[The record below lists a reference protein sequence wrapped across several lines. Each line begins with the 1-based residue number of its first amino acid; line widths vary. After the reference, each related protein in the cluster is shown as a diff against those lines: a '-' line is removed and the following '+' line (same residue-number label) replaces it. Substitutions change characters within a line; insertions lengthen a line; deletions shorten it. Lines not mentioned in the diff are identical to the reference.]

1 MPDRLRFGLTP
12 PASVETAWGARWII
26 DPEGRV
32 DEVWDRTDAI
42 GPDDR
47 RRELLTY
54 LSDQVGCTPQYA
66 ARELLQSG
74 RLRWSDNTT
83 VTLYEDE
90 AVTVLGNPR
99 RSFGYLYVGAWFK
112 ADIKPRRHL
121 TQRRHRRR
129 VRE

>member
-112 ADIKPRRHL
+112 ADIR
-121 TQRRHRRR
+121 
-129 VRE
+129 